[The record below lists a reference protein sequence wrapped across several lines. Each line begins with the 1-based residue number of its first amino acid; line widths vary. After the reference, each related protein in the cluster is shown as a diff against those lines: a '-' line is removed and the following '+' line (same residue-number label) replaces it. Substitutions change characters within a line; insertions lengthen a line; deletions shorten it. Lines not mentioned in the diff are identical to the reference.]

1 MDGAEPIRVNT
12 LQTKLKILGEPM
24 NRGILFLG
32 ALIAAFLLFYT
43 MDHLVMSMQGLPL
56 NLDLTPAQ

>member
-1 MDGAEPIRVNT
+1 
-12 LQTKLKILGEPM
+12 M

-32 ALIAAFLLFYT
+32 ALLAAFLLFYA
-43 MDHLVMSMQGLPL
+43 MDHLVMGMQGLPL